1 MGIQNTCILTFRSWG
16 PWASQV
22 IFSVSTAVA
31 VHQAWSLW
39 PAASSHVG
47 SLPYVNEEGQ
57 QWDVVTASVKSAF
70 LPRFW
75 WEHKDVSLYNIIEK
89 HFGTLR
95 GQHNVNVK
103 LPHQPSVDK
112 IMLRNWNF
120 YSVSS
125 IPLTNRGIS
134 SIPHRLYTELFQS
147 EALVLSAGKWWFELD
162 DLSSQFPKSE
172 ILWFHVSGVKQE
184 LISVLCL
191 GNFIFQHNK
200 HLTLF

>member
-1 MGIQNTCILTFRSWG
+1 MIRKSWDKLSSLCETESVLKRITCTLTFRSWG

-22 IFSVSTAVA
+22 IFRVSTAVA

-39 PAASSHVG
+39 PASSSRVG

-57 QWDVVTASVKSAF
+57 QWDVVTAAVKSAF

-112 IMLRNWNF
+112 IMLRNWSI

-125 IPLTNRGIS
+125 TPLTNRGIS
-134 SIPHRLYTELFQS
+134 SIPHRLWTELFQS
-147 EALVLSAGKWWFELD
+147 EALVFSAGKWWFELD
-162 DLSSQFPKSE
+162 DRS
-172 ILWFHVSGVKQE
+172 
-184 LISVLCL
+184 
-191 GNFIFQHNK
+191 
-200 HLTLF
+200 